1 MARLIPAGVILVRHP
16 PVARAWTGRC
26 YGLSDMGLSRTGQ
39 GMIVTIIDQLA
50 ALQPDCIVH
59 SDMRRTRALAVPL
72 ARRLG
77 ITPVACPLWRERD
90 FGSWE
95 GRSWNSIYR
104 ETGNAMDGM
113 LTAPDQFRPGDG
125 ETTVE
130 LAQRTSKAMEILP
143 RTRCVVVISH
153 GGPIA
158 CARVVAEGLALWDL
172 ATVIPPAGSIVRL

>member
-26 YGLSDMGLSRTGQ
+26 YGRSDMGLSRTGQ
-39 GMIVTIIDQLA
+39 GMIATIIEQLT
-50 ALQPDCIVH
+50 ALKPDCIIH

-77 ITPVACPLWRERD
+77 ITPVACPLWRERN

-113 LTAPDQFRPGDG
+113 LTAPEQFRPGDG
-125 ETTVE
+125 ETTAE
-130 LAQRTSKAMEILP
+130 LVLRIRKAMAILP
-143 RTRCVVVISH
+143 RRRCVVVISH

-158 CARVVAEGLALWDL
+158 CARAAAEGLVLRDL
-172 ATVIPPAGSIVRL
+172 ATVIPPAGSIVRF

>member
-1 MARLIPAGVILVRHP
+1 MAGLIPASLILVRHP
-16 PVARAWTGRC
+16 PVAQAWTGRC
-26 YGLSDMGLSRTGQ
+26 YGLSDMGLSREGQ
-39 GMIVTIIDQLA
+39 AMIGPLIEQLA
-50 ALQPDCIVH
+50 SLRPDRIVH

-95 GRSWNSIYR
+95 GRSWSSIYD

-113 LTAPDQFRPGDG
+113 LTAPEQFRPGDG
-125 ETTVE
+125 ETTAE
-130 LAQRTSKAMEILP
+130 LAQRIGRAMDNLP
-143 RTRCVVVISH
+143 RTRLVVVISH

-158 CARVVAEGLALWDL
+158 CARVAVEGLALLDL
-172 ATVIPPAGSIVRL
+172 ATVIPPAGSVVSL